1 MWFGKNIMT
10 KLGLVL
16 AMAVPALAAD
26 VAPLE
31 FEGATASDY
40 QAYWDK
46 LMSFK
51 MWGTDSIYLGRAQM
65 PSLSGAIGTANNF
78 TLKDDRHFLGGPIYV
93 GKNFTGGNG
102 TDTIVSGP
110 VRVNGSF
117 NVGVNDN
124 VLHGTYCV
132 GSANDDAKLDIKAT
146 PERHYGESHEAY
158 FGKKGYDA
166 PKGTLNEGCSAV
178 PEVPTYLTIPDV
190 KDVPSD
196 AAVIPVNSGSD
207 VFINDTYV
215 IDVPPIEGD
224 KKMYD
229 YYINGS
235 INIGS
240 SGKLIIRM
248 QSSKSL
254 ARFFLS
260 GSFKLASS
268 SIVQVVYV
276 DKDAE
281 YEYAATSHKAVNGS
295 YGNWTKVSKEEP
307 VDNKDYAG
315 NLLFHCKDRIVWPSM
330 NGGAYVQGSF
340 LSRDTINLGSN
351 LVLAGQL
358 LATYIIVQNEFD
370 GKSFRYVP
378 FDPPVLEP
386 TAGGGNILYEGHTSD
401 NVKIELDKDHENNI
415 TFDYCFQFEGTVAV
429 GSDYA
434 MKADI
439 ADNLPIYDP
448 ATKTCSSTPLS
459 SGFKA
464 GELTLEKPI
473 VLHVEDDDDL
483 EHEFEEF
490 KIWILNLDGA
500 VLANGEHDGYITLK
514 IKDNDTKPFGAD
526 YEVVGTEDVPYYFDA
541 FTVTNAKGN
550 PVADYSVKIESLPS
564 AGSLVLVNAAGKDS
578 VVVKVG
584 EVIPAS
590 AINKDPDVGKLVLRF
605 DADDYLP
612 KKTDDADALKRYN
625 FDFWVVDKGNASED
639 SYSAL
644 VTVAPVNDK
653 PKAESAEF
661 TIPENSET
669 TTAVTAYAEGD
680 VKASDVDGD
689 ELTFS
694 FDLTADTR
702 TAAYYKHV
710 AELYDIDPTTG
721 KIFVKEGAK
730 LDYESTDSLLY
741 VKVKVADNGQ
751 TTADLDDAMDTTVVV
766 TIRMI
771 DVNEAPSVS
780 EVENLNKDYKETPEK
795 FTLYPKENLE
805 EGDSVGVVKADDPD
819 VAHPDMYGHMEYSI
833 VDPNDEIPFVMSNDT
848 IRVKDPEKLNFE
860 ADEEVKFVFDVK
872 VTNCELDPVNNVYYS
887 IKTNPEK
894 CLETTQPVTVV
905 LQNVPEDP
913 ILKCKDETDPK
924 CKGPY
929 DVIEH
934 SKKDSVIYEFV
945 VSDPDKDQVSTLT
958 PSISYNETPSDN
970 SKNLFAVKVVQNPTD
985 ENEWLLQVLV
995 AADIDYES
1003 NDLTYNVKLTVTD
1016 DDGLSA
1022 SIDRIINIVDVNEKS
1037 IIEKVKDLNEDYEG
1051 ASDDFVLH
1059 PKEMLE
1065 KGDSIG
1071 VVVAYD
1077 PDKLHL
1083 DWFGHMEYSIDDPND
1098 EIPFVMSNDTI
1109 RVKDP
1114 EKLNFEAGEEVKFEF
1129 NVKVTNCELDTVNK
1143 VYYSFETN
1151 PEKCLVTTAP
1161 VTVILQDVPEGPII
1175 KCKDNSDP
1183 KCKGPYYAIEH
1194 SKKDSVIYEF
1204 VVSDPDKDQVSTLS
1218 PSISYNVTPSDN
1230 SKNLFDVKV
1239 VQNPT
1244 DENEWL
1250 LQILV
1255 AGNIDYESNDLTYN
1269 VKLTVTDDDGLSASI
1284 DRIINIVDVNEKPTL
1299 AGKDTTIVIK
1309 ENLENGKTAGEIPAT
1324 DPDFLNPDAFAHL
1337 EYEIVKIEG
1346 EKVPPFKMESNKIV
1360 VKDESVLDYE
1370 VLKPDT
1376 TFTFY
1381 VKVINCPIDTA
1392 TQTYPRTDKCLA
1404 DSSKVT
1410 IAVTDDDEGTKIIP
1424 DCDGPD
1430 CKDICVGPS
1439 CKDEMDSIC
1448 VENCDSPRDPVKVL
1462 TVAVNENSPSGYKVL
1477 NYVVVDQDVGTGHK
1491 KLEASFVNTN
1501 NSGAKNLF
1509 DIGIVEDNGQW
1520 RVVLSVIDGSK
1531 LDYET
1536 IKLSHAVT
1544 IYVKDPEDPDGMGD
1558 SLRRIINIVDVNE
1571 KPTLAGKDTTIVI
1584 KENLANGETAGII
1597 PATDPDFLNPVAFA
1611 HLEYEIKPITG
1622 EKVPPFKMVSDNIV
1636 VTDESVLD
1644 YEVLK
1649 PDTTFTFY
1657 VKVINCPIDT
1667 LTQTY
1672 PRTDKCLADS
1682 SKVTI
1687 AVTDDDEGTKIIPD
1701 CDGPECKDVCVGP
1714 NCKDEMDSICVEN
1727 CDSPRDPAKVLT
1739 VEINEHS
1746 PSGYKVLNYVAVDQ
1760 DVGTGHKKLEASFV
1774 NTNNSDAKKLFN
1786 IEMVEDNGQWR
1797 VVLSVIDGLKLDY
1810 ETIKLSH
1817 AVTIYVVDP
1826 EDPEGMG
1833 DSLRRV
1839 INIRDINEAP
1849 VIADVKNL
1857 NDEYKGTV
1865 EKFTMYPKEN
1875 LGENAPVGLVVAND
1889 PDVKHI
1895 PEFGVK
1901 EYSIVEDPSNPVPF
1915 AMKDSLIVVKDPS
1928 KMNYE
1933 SGKTVYTFK
1942 VMVENCEW
1950 VNKNGTY
1957 VKTDKC
1963 VEPVLQEVTVK
1974 IQNVNEKPEIVI
1986 DDPKDP
1992 DGKDDSDPFC
2002 VENCTTED
2010 RGNKDGKIL
2019 TVGIEEKVP
2028 KGTTVF
2034 EYYVEDVDAGDL
2046 DGLTVSWKDVA
2057 SSIPSVNKKGSDL
2070 FEISYDKTT
2079 HKITVKTKAELDY
2092 ETLRNATSKNDPDPE
2107 YTMAIFAKDKG
2118 DLVDTLYREIR
2129 VLDVNEAPS
2138 FEVEPCVIA
2147 EGNEIGDSLGHVER
2161 PSDPDQFSRN
2171 PEFYTNYFKLTGG
2184 NTELF
2189 DLKRDPNDP
2198 MKIVLVAKVEF
2209 DCESGKYVCD
2219 KNGAYSVEL
2228 AYGDTTL
2235 KTVYSDLKVPVTIRD
2250 INEKPTVLT
2259 DTVKV
2264 KENAPKG
2271 TVVDTVKWKD
2281 VDKFDSE
2288 MQFKIA
2294 EDPTDCF
2301 DIGSKSG
2308 IITVKKDKCSALDY
2322 EKTTIIPI
2330 KVAVTDSLG
2339 KGVTVTKPIT
2349 VKVLD
2354 VNEAPSIVKE
2364 TFVVDED
2371 AKKGSVVDT
2380 VKATDPDKDPKYNK
2394 LIYKVI
2400 GGDTAT
2406 FKIDSITGIVTLK
2419 DTLDYETKNKYEIVV
2434 RVFDGE
2440 FADTATVPIYVN
2452 NKDEKTEVKI
2462 TLYDDSTKVWHDP
2475 DTVYTNSPGREL
2487 CWVQGR
2493 SDRDLKDTC
2502 MNVHIKKDTVIVIRY
2517 KDPTTDSY
2525 GVDSLV
2531 IFFSN
2536 AAPVVTIEGDQDA
2549 NLANNFYTIIE
2560 NTDKA
2565 DTNLYVNER
2574 KKDVRVTVKDPASK
2588 TDTSFVVNLKLETVN
2603 VPQKTLDKVNTIVK
2617 ENSFILNENPKG
2629 GVTRTPVNG
2638 NEVKVSYKEVL
2649 GKDTVTVSYM
2659 TDANG
2664 DPVMVPVVNDKGKI
2678 DSIEVMTVS
2687 YNTVIDGK
2695 TVTVSFV
2702 VNSVTGEVLVKDS
2715 NGTLMESGASKVAS
2729 SSSSKGN
2736 TSSSSSSSSGS
2747 TSYVTEGMFQITYSQ
2762 KDALG
2767 NSTTVTYSVN
2777 EKGKL
2782 VQNSDGD
2789 SGYAVSYTYTNKYGN
2804 AATQSLYI
2812 VLDQKGPTV
2821 EILKP
2826 VKGQVIRSN
2835 YVEVV
2840 WTVNGVT
2847 QDTLTV
2853 QGLDKGPNYIKRF
2866 YRDKAGNEAADTV
2879 LVIMKDS
2886 KDVDIAVVKPVTEMN
2901 PEEVKEYY
2909 EENPPEE
2916 GETFAVSILNPT
2928 SGKEVETLK
2937 GGTFDTKKGSGEELY
2952 PGKDKKHLGPTLALD
2967 VKLPT
2972 IKDGEGNTGLGGL
2985 ATLDDLILPNGKIS
2999 NIGIGIDTSK
3009 LSDELKREYK
3019 EYTVEEYVEKFCED
3033 GTKVP
3038 SDFSK
3043 FNMYNTKMQVK
3054 IWVYT
3059 SLGSFVDYFSFSQDM
3074 NDPDYTNDAGKLKMF
3089 FEMKPDRDGF
3099 VKADNGKMMG
3109 TGAYLYKVEA
3119 TIRSTLRC
3127 TILDEAV
3134 LHDKP
3139 NAKRKGDKIKS
3150 SDDLLKPFGYK
3161 RPKTK

>member
-40 QAYWDK
+40 QAYWNK

-110 VRVNGSF
+110 VRVNETFDAGTNH
-117 NVGVNDN
+117 NVF
-124 VLHGTYCV
+124 HGTYCV
-132 GSANDDAKLDIKAT
+132 GAADADAQRDIKNTDAH
-146 PERHYGESHEAY
+146 HYGDTHVDY
-158 FGKKGYDA
+158 FGEKGYDA
-166 PKGTLNEGCSAV
+166 PKGALNEGCSAV
-178 PEVPTYLTIPDV
+178 EEVPTYLSIPDV
-190 KDVPSD
+190 KDHPSN
-196 AAVIPVNSGSD
+196 AAMIPVNANGD
-207 VFINDTYV
+207 VVVDDVYV
-215 IDVPPIEGD
+215 IDVPPIDGD
-224 KKMYD
+224 EKMYD

-235 INIGS
+235 FNIGS

-276 DKDAE
+276 DEGAK
-281 YEYAATSHKAVNGS
+281 YEYAAESHKAVNGS
-295 YGNWTKVSKEEP
+295 YGKWTNISEEKP
-307 VDNKDYAG
+307 VKNKDYAG
-315 NLLFHCKDRIVWPSM
+315 NLLFHCKDHIVWPSM

-378 FDPPVLEP
+378 FDPPILEP

-448 ATKTCSSTPLS
+448 ATKTCSGTPLS
-459 SGFKA
+459 SGFKS

-514 IKDNDTKPFGAD
+514 IKDNDAKPFGAD
-526 YEVVGTEDVPYYFDA
+526 YEVIGTEDVPYYFDA

-550 PVADYSVKIESLPS
+550 AVADYSVKIESLPS
-564 AGSLVLVNAAGKDS
+564 AGSLVLVNAAGQDS
-578 VVVKVG
+578 VILTKG
-584 EVIPAS
+584 DVIPSS
-590 AINKDPDVGKLVLRF
+590 AISSDHAVGKFVLRF
-605 DADDYLP
+605 EDDDYTEGP
-612 KKTDDADALKRYN
+612 APDPVKAIDRYN
-625 FDFWVVDKGNASED
+625 FEFRVVDKGNASEEAYKA
-639 SYSAL
+639 SVL
-644 VTVAPVNDK
+644 VAPANDA
-653 PKAESAEF
+653 PVAQNTEF
-661 TIPENSET
+661 TIPENSVT
-669 TTAVTAYAEGD
+669 TKTDTTFATSEAKDGAFDATDVDDPVLTYKFDDTFDAENTEDNYNAVTA
-680 VKASDVDGD
+680 
-689 ELTFS
+689 
-694 FDLTADTR
+694 
-702 TAAYYKHV
+702 
-710 AELYDIDPTTG
+710 LYGIDPATG
-721 KIFVKEGAK
+721 KIFLNEGAELDYESADSVHTIRVVITDKSASTGDPADILSTKITATIKIADVEEKPEFPNKNPELKVDENSVKDTEVGAVTAEDDDCKDKNCTVLTYVVVADTNAAHKDDVSEFKIDSKTGMITLVNDSTLNYETKNTYYVLVIAYDGDPKDAKTLSDTARVKIEVQDVNDKPLIENQEFAVVENAKKGTVVDKVVASDEDKWSKLTYAIEDVPDATEEVAKFFSIDADGVITVSADGDGVLDYEVKDTYEIVVIVTDNGEEYGKTIGREFENLSDTAVITIKIKDEDEKPGFDDDYEFAVDENSLKGTKVGTVSANDDDCKDANCSDFVYSLIADENAAYAADVNEFVIDPTSGKITLAKDSSLNYEVKDTYHLRVVAYDGDPKDAKTLSDTALVTVNVQDVNDKPEIKNQEFNVVENAKAGTRVDSVKAADEDKWSKLTYAIEDVPDATEEVAKFFSIDADGVITVSADGDGVLDYEVKDTYEIVVIVTDNGEDKGFKNLSDTAVITIKITDEPEKPGFDDKYPVLAVDENSPKNTEVGVVTADDDDCKDKVCDALTYAVVADTNAAHVGDISEFKIDSKTGKITLVNDSTLDYEKKDTYYVLVIAYDGDPKDTKTLSDTARVKIEVQDVNDKPELADHEFEVPENAKVNQVVDKVNVFDQDTWAKHTFKLVDIPGEEPVANIFSIDAEGVIKVAKENSLNYEVKDTYVFYVIATDNGPDKGFDALSDTATITLKIKDVPEPPYIIPECEGDACIEICKGDKCEVCVGESCHEICVENCDEPYGGDPTKVLTVSVKENSLTGYKVMSYLVTDEDLKIGHTKGLEASLKNTNESGADSLFEASMEKDEAGNWRVVVYVTDGTK
-730 LDYESTDSLLY
+730 LDYEKVKEIHNVTIYVKDKDDPTDMGDSLLR
-741 VKVKVADNGQ
+741 VIKVD
-751 TTADLDDAMDTTVVV
+751 
-766 TIRMI
+766 
-771 DVNEAPSVS
+771 DVNEAPVADDATFTP
-780 EVENLNKDYKETPEK
+780 EENLPKGTVIG
-795 FTLYPKENLE
+795 TL
-805 EGDSVGVVKADDPD
+805 VARDPD
-819 VAHPDMYGHMEYSI
+819 SK
-833 VDPNDEIPFVMSNDT
+833 N
-848 IRVKDPEKLNFE
+848 
-860 ADEEVKFVFDVK
+860 VKF
-872 VTNCELDPVNNVYYS
+872 
-887 IKTNPEK
+887 
-894 CLETTQPVTVV
+894 
-905 LQNVPEDP
+905 
-913 ILKCKDETDPK
+913 
-924 CKGPY
+924 
-929 DVIEH
+929 
-934 SKKDSVIYEFV
+934 
-945 VSDPDKDQVSTLT
+945 STLT
-958 PSISYNETPSDN
+958 YTIDEAGVPFAIDNKGVITVKDSAQLNYEKNPEFTFHVTVSDGQLSDN
-970 SKNLFAVKVVQNPTD
+970 AKVT
-985 ENEWLLQVLV
+985 
-995 AADIDYES
+995 
-1003 NDLTYNVKLTVTD
+1003 VKL
-1016 DDGLSA
+1016 
-1022 SIDRIINIVDVNEKS
+1022 K
-1037 IIEKVKDLNEDYEG
+1037 
-1051 ASDDFVLH
+1051 
-1059 PKEMLE
+1059 
-1065 KGDSIG
+1065 
-1071 VVVAYD
+1071 
-1077 PDKLHL
+1077 
-1083 DWFGHMEYSIDDPND
+1083 
-1098 EIPFVMSNDTI
+1098 
-1109 RVKDP
+1109 
-1114 EKLNFEAGEEVKFEF
+1114 
-1129 NVKVTNCELDTVNK
+1129 
-1143 VYYSFETN
+1143 
-1151 PEKCLVTTAP
+1151 
-1161 VTVILQDVPEGPII
+1161 DVPE
-1175 KCKDNSDP
+1175 K
-1183 KCKGPYYAIEH
+1183 PY
-1194 SKKDSVIYEF
+1194 
-1204 VVSDPDKDQVSTLS
+1204 
-1218 PSISYNVTPSDN
+1218 
-1230 SKNLFDVKV
+1230 
-1239 VQNPT
+1239 
-1244 DENEWL
+1244 
-1250 LQILV
+1250 
-1255 AGNIDYESNDLTYN
+1255 
-1269 VKLTVTDDDGLSASI
+1269 
-1284 DRIINIVDVNEKPTL
+1284 
-1299 AGKDTTIVIK
+1299 
-1309 ENLENGKTAGEIPAT
+1309 
-1324 DPDFLNPDAFAHL
+1324 
-1337 EYEIVKIEG
+1337 
-1346 EKVPPFKMESNKIV
+1346 
-1360 VKDESVLDYE
+1360 
-1370 VLKPDT
+1370 
-1376 TFTFY
+1376 
-1381 VKVINCPIDTA
+1381 
-1392 TQTYPRTDKCLA
+1392 
-1404 DSSKVT
+1404 
-1410 IAVTDDDEGTKIIP
+1410 IIP
-1424 DCDGPD
+1424 DCDGVNCPD
-1430 CKDICVGPS
+1430 NCEGEECGDGKDDAKDTCLVNCTEVNEHKDVPTTIGVKEMTAKDHVVLAYKVADEDVGDVE
-1439 CKDEMDSIC
+1439 KIKMEINVLDESTIDNGTKFTDLFEYFYDKTKHQ
-1448 VENCDSPRDPVKVL
+1448 VVVKVKD
-1462 TVAVNENSPSGYKVL
+1462 S
-1477 NYVVVDQDVGTGHK
+1477 D
-1491 KLEASFVNTN
+1491 
-1501 NSGAKNLF
+1501 
-1509 DIGIVEDNGQW
+1509 
-1520 RVVLSVIDGSK
+1520 K
-1531 LDYET
+1531 LDYE
-1536 IKLSHAVT
+1536 A
-1544 IYVKDPEDPDGMGD
+1544 
-1558 SLRRIINIVDVNE
+1558 LR
-1571 KPTLAGKDTTIVI
+1571 
-1584 KENLANGETAGII
+1584 
-1597 PATDPDFLNPVAFA
+1597 
-1611 HLEYEIKPITG
+1611 
-1622 EKVPPFKMVSDNIV
+1622 
-1636 VTDESVLD
+1636 
-1644 YEVLK
+1644 
-1649 PDTTFTFY
+1649 
-1657 VKVINCPIDT
+1657 
-1667 LTQTY
+1667 
-1672 PRTDKCLADS
+1672 
-1682 SKVTI
+1682 
-1687 AVTDDDEGTKIIPD
+1687 
-1701 CDGPECKDVCVGP
+1701 
-1714 NCKDEMDSICVEN
+1714 
-1727 CDSPRDPAKVLT
+1727 AK
-1739 VEINEHS
+1739 
-1746 PSGYKVLNYVAVDQ
+1746 SGSA
-1760 DVGTGHKKLEASFV
+1760 
-1774 NTNNSDAKKLFN
+1774 
-1786 IEMVEDNGQWR
+1786 
-1797 VVLSVIDGLKLDY
+1797 
-1810 ETIKLSH
+1810 
-1817 AVTIYVVDP
+1817 
-1826 EDPEGMG
+1826 
-1833 DSLRRV
+1833 
-1839 INIRDINEAP
+1839 
-1849 VIADVKNL
+1849 
-1857 NDEYKGTV
+1857 
-1865 EKFTMYPKEN
+1865 
-1875 LGENAPVGLVVAND
+1875 
-1889 PDVKHI
+1889 
-1895 PEFGVK
+1895 
-1901 EYSIVEDPSNPVPF
+1901 
-1915 AMKDSLIVVKDPS
+1915 
-1928 KMNYE
+1928 
-1933 SGKTVYTFK
+1933 
-1942 VMVENCEW
+1942 
-1950 VNKNGTY
+1950 
-1957 VKTDKC
+1957 
-1963 VEPVLQEVTVK
+1963 
-1974 IQNVNEKPEIVI
+1974 
-1986 DDPKDP
+1986 
-1992 DGKDDSDPFC
+1992 
-2002 VENCTTED
+2002 
-2010 RGNKDGKIL
+2010 
-2019 TVGIEEKVP
+2019 
-2028 KGTTVF
+2028 
-2034 EYYVEDVDAGDL
+2034 
-2046 DGLTVSWKDVA
+2046 
-2057 SSIPSVNKKGSDL
+2057 
-2070 FEISYDKTT
+2070 
-2079 HKITVKTKAELDY
+2079 
-2092 ETLRNATSKNDPDPE
+2092 PDPE
-2107 YTMAIFAKDKG
+2107 YKISIVVNDNRGTETQKDS
-2118 DLVDTLYREIR
+2118 VIR
-2129 VLDVNEAPS
+2129 VIRILDVNEAPS

-2161 PSDPDQFSRN
+2161 PSDPDQFSKN

-2184 NTELF
+2184 DIDLF

-2198 MKIVLVAKVEF
+2198 MKIVLVAKVKF
-2209 DCESGKYVCD
+2209 DCESGEYTCD
-2219 KNGAYSVEL
+2219 QDSSYWVEL

-2264 KENAPKG
+2264 KENVPKG

-2339 KGVTVTKPIT
+2339 KGITVTKPIT

-2549 NLANNFYTIIE
+2549 NLASNFYTIIE

-2603 VPQKTLDKVNTIVK
+2603 VPQKTLDKVNKIVK

-2659 TDANG
+2659 TDTNG

-2702 VNSVTGEVLVKDS
+2702 VNSVTGEVLVKDF

-3009 LSDELKREYK
+3009 LSAELKREYK

-3033 GTKVP
+3033 GTSVP
-3038 SDFSK
+3038 SDLSK
-3043 FNMYNTKMQVK
+3043 FNMYKTKMQVK

-3074 NDPDYTNDAGKLKMF
+3074 NDPEYTNDAGKLKMF
-3089 FEMKPDRDGF
+3089 FEMKPDKDGF
-3099 VKADNGKMMG
+3099 VKADNGKLYA

-3150 SDDLLKPFGYK
+3150 DDELLKPFGYK

>member
-1 MWFGKNIMT
+1 MYSLIADEN
-10 KLGLVL
+10 
-16 AMAVPALAAD
+16 AAYAAD
-26 VAPLE
+26 VNEFVIDPTSGKITLAKDSSLNYEVKDTYHLRVVAYDGDPKDAKTLSDTALVTVNVQDVNDKPEIKNQEFAVVENATKGTVVDKVVASDEDKWSKLTYAIEDVPDATEEVAKFFSIDADGVITVSADGDGVLDYEVKDTYEIVVIVTDNGKDKGFKNLSDTAVITIKITDEPEKPGFDDKYPVLAVDENSPKNTEVGVVTADDDDCKDKVCDALTYAVVADTNAAHVGDISEFKIDSKTGKITLVNDSTLDYEKKDTYYVLVIAYDGDPKDTKTLSDTARVKIEVQDVNDKPELADHE
-31 FEGATASDY
+31 FE
-40 QAYWDK
+40 
-46 LMSFK
+46 
-51 MWGTDSIYLGRAQM
+51 
-65 PSLSGAIGTANNF
+65 
-78 TLKDDRHFLGGPIYV
+78 
-93 GKNFTGGNG
+93 
-102 TDTIVSGP
+102 
-110 VRVNGSF
+110 
-117 NVGVNDN
+117 
-124 VLHGTYCV
+124 
-132 GSANDDAKLDIKAT
+132 
-146 PERHYGESHEAY
+146 
-158 FGKKGYDA
+158 
-166 PKGTLNEGCSAV
+166 V
-178 PEVPTYLTIPDV
+178 PENAKVNQVVDKVNVFDQDTWAKHTFKLVDIPGEEPVANIFSIDAEGVIKVAKENSLNYEV
-190 KDVPSD
+190 K
-196 AAVIPVNSGSD
+196 
-207 VFINDTYV
+207 DTYV
-215 IDVPPIEGD
+215 FYVIATDNGPD
-224 KKMYD
+224 KGFD
-229 YYINGS
+229 
-235 INIGS
+235 
-240 SGKLIIRM
+240 
-248 QSSKSL
+248 
-254 ARFFLS
+254 ALS
-260 GSFKLASS
+260 
-268 SIVQVVYV
+268 
-276 DKDAE
+276 DT
-281 YEYAATSHKAVNGS
+281 AT
-295 YGNWTKVSKEEP
+295 
-307 VDNKDYAG
+307 
-315 NLLFHCKDRIVWPSM
+315 
-330 NGGAYVQGSF
+330 
-340 LSRDTINLGSN
+340 
-351 LVLAGQL
+351 
-358 LATYIIVQNEFD
+358 
-370 GKSFRYVP
+370 
-378 FDPPVLEP
+378 
-386 TAGGGNILYEGHTSD
+386 
-401 NVKIELDKDHENNI
+401 
-415 TFDYCFQFEGTVAV
+415 
-429 GSDYA
+429 
-434 MKADI
+434 
-439 ADNLPIYDP
+439 
-448 ATKTCSSTPLS
+448 
-459 SGFKA
+459 
-464 GELTLEKPI
+464 
-473 VLHVEDDDDL
+473 
-483 EHEFEEF
+483 
-490 KIWILNLDGA
+490 
-500 VLANGEHDGYITLK
+500 ITLK
-514 IKDNDTKPFGAD
+514 IKDVPEPPYIIPECEGDACIEICKGDKCEVCVGESCHEICVENCDDPYGDDPTKVLTVSVKENSLTGYKVMSYLVTDEDLKIGHTKGLEASLKNTNESGAD
-526 YEVVGTEDVPYYFDA
+526 SLFEASMEKDEA
-541 FTVTNAKGN
+541 GN
-550 PVADYSVKIESLPS
+550 WR
-564 AGSLVLVNAAGKDS
+564 
-578 VVVKVG
+578 VVVYV
-584 EVIPAS
+584 
-590 AINKDPDVGKLVLRF
+590 
-605 DADDYLP
+605 
-612 KKTDDADALKRYN
+612 TD
-625 FDFWVVDKGNASED
+625 G
-639 SYSAL
+639 
-644 VTVAPVNDK
+644 T
-653 PKAESAEF
+653 
-661 TIPENSET
+661 
-669 TTAVTAYAEGD
+669 
-680 VKASDVDGD
+680 
-689 ELTFS
+689 
-694 FDLTADTR
+694 
-702 TAAYYKHV
+702 
-710 AELYDIDPTTG
+710 
-721 KIFVKEGAK
+721 K
-730 LDYESTDSLLY
+730 LDYEKVKEIHNVTIYVKDKDDPTDMGDSLLR
-741 VKVKVADNGQ
+741 VIKVV
-751 TTADLDDAMDTTVVV
+751 
-766 TIRMI
+766 
-771 DVNEAPSVS
+771 DVNEAPVADDATFTP
-780 EVENLNKDYKETPEK
+780 EENLPKGTVIG
-795 FTLYPKENLE
+795 TL
-805 EGDSVGVVKADDPD
+805 VARDPD
-819 VAHPDMYGHMEYSI
+819 SKNVKFGTLTYTI
-833 VDPNDEIPFVMSNDT
+833 DEAGIPFAIDNKGVIT
-848 IRVKDPEKLNFE
+848 VKDSAQLNYEKNPEFTFHVTVSDGQLSDN
-860 ADEEVKFVFDVK
+860 AK
-872 VTNCELDPVNNVYYS
+872 VT
-887 IKTNPEK
+887 
-894 CLETTQPVTVV
+894 
-905 LQNVPEDP
+905 
-913 ILKCKDETDPK
+913 
-924 CKGPY
+924 
-929 DVIEH
+929 
-934 SKKDSVIYEFV
+934 
-945 VSDPDKDQVSTLT
+945 
-958 PSISYNETPSDN
+958 
-970 SKNLFAVKVVQNPTD
+970 
-985 ENEWLLQVLV
+985 
-995 AADIDYES
+995 
-1003 NDLTYNVKLTVTD
+1003 VKL
-1016 DDGLSA
+1016 
-1022 SIDRIINIVDVNEKS
+1022 K
-1037 IIEKVKDLNEDYEG
+1037 
-1051 ASDDFVLH
+1051 
-1059 PKEMLE
+1059 
-1065 KGDSIG
+1065 
-1071 VVVAYD
+1071 
-1077 PDKLHL
+1077 
-1083 DWFGHMEYSIDDPND
+1083 
-1098 EIPFVMSNDTI
+1098 
-1109 RVKDP
+1109 
-1114 EKLNFEAGEEVKFEF
+1114 
-1129 NVKVTNCELDTVNK
+1129 
-1143 VYYSFETN
+1143 
-1151 PEKCLVTTAP
+1151 
-1161 VTVILQDVPEGPII
+1161 DVPE
-1175 KCKDNSDP
+1175 K
-1183 KCKGPYYAIEH
+1183 PY
-1194 SKKDSVIYEF
+1194 
-1204 VVSDPDKDQVSTLS
+1204 
-1218 PSISYNVTPSDN
+1218 
-1230 SKNLFDVKV
+1230 
-1239 VQNPT
+1239 
-1244 DENEWL
+1244 
-1250 LQILV
+1250 
-1255 AGNIDYESNDLTYN
+1255 
-1269 VKLTVTDDDGLSASI
+1269 
-1284 DRIINIVDVNEKPTL
+1284 
-1299 AGKDTTIVIK
+1299 
-1309 ENLENGKTAGEIPAT
+1309 
-1324 DPDFLNPDAFAHL
+1324 
-1337 EYEIVKIEG
+1337 
-1346 EKVPPFKMESNKIV
+1346 
-1360 VKDESVLDYE
+1360 
-1370 VLKPDT
+1370 
-1376 TFTFY
+1376 
-1381 VKVINCPIDTA
+1381 
-1392 TQTYPRTDKCLA
+1392 
-1404 DSSKVT
+1404 
-1410 IAVTDDDEGTKIIP
+1410 IIP
-1424 DCDGPD
+1424 DCDGVNCPD
-1430 CKDICVGPS
+1430 NCEGEECGDGKDDAKDTCLVNCTEVNEHKDVPTTIGVKEMTAKDHVVLAYKVADEDVGDVE
-1439 CKDEMDSIC
+1439 KIKMEINVLDESTIDNGTKFTDLFEYFYDKTKHQ
-1448 VENCDSPRDPVKVL
+1448 VVVKVKD
-1462 TVAVNENSPSGYKVL
+1462 S
-1477 NYVVVDQDVGTGHK
+1477 D
-1491 KLEASFVNTN
+1491 
-1501 NSGAKNLF
+1501 
-1509 DIGIVEDNGQW
+1509 
-1520 RVVLSVIDGSK
+1520 K
-1531 LDYET
+1531 LDYE
-1536 IKLSHAVT
+1536 A
-1544 IYVKDPEDPDGMGD
+1544 
-1558 SLRRIINIVDVNE
+1558 LR
-1571 KPTLAGKDTTIVI
+1571 
-1584 KENLANGETAGII
+1584 
-1597 PATDPDFLNPVAFA
+1597 
-1611 HLEYEIKPITG
+1611 
-1622 EKVPPFKMVSDNIV
+1622 
-1636 VTDESVLD
+1636 
-1644 YEVLK
+1644 
-1649 PDTTFTFY
+1649 
-1657 VKVINCPIDT
+1657 
-1667 LTQTY
+1667 
-1672 PRTDKCLADS
+1672 
-1682 SKVTI
+1682 
-1687 AVTDDDEGTKIIPD
+1687 
-1701 CDGPECKDVCVGP
+1701 
-1714 NCKDEMDSICVEN
+1714 
-1727 CDSPRDPAKVLT
+1727 AK
-1739 VEINEHS
+1739 
-1746 PSGYKVLNYVAVDQ
+1746 SGSA
-1760 DVGTGHKKLEASFV
+1760 
-1774 NTNNSDAKKLFN
+1774 
-1786 IEMVEDNGQWR
+1786 
-1797 VVLSVIDGLKLDY
+1797 
-1810 ETIKLSH
+1810 
-1817 AVTIYVVDP
+1817 
-1826 EDPEGMG
+1826 
-1833 DSLRRV
+1833 
-1839 INIRDINEAP
+1839 
-1849 VIADVKNL
+1849 
-1857 NDEYKGTV
+1857 
-1865 EKFTMYPKEN
+1865 
-1875 LGENAPVGLVVAND
+1875 
-1889 PDVKHI
+1889 
-1895 PEFGVK
+1895 
-1901 EYSIVEDPSNPVPF
+1901 
-1915 AMKDSLIVVKDPS
+1915 
-1928 KMNYE
+1928 
-1933 SGKTVYTFK
+1933 
-1942 VMVENCEW
+1942 
-1950 VNKNGTY
+1950 
-1957 VKTDKC
+1957 
-1963 VEPVLQEVTVK
+1963 
-1974 IQNVNEKPEIVI
+1974 
-1986 DDPKDP
+1986 
-1992 DGKDDSDPFC
+1992 
-2002 VENCTTED
+2002 
-2010 RGNKDGKIL
+2010 
-2019 TVGIEEKVP
+2019 
-2028 KGTTVF
+2028 
-2034 EYYVEDVDAGDL
+2034 
-2046 DGLTVSWKDVA
+2046 
-2057 SSIPSVNKKGSDL
+2057 
-2070 FEISYDKTT
+2070 
-2079 HKITVKTKAELDY
+2079 
-2092 ETLRNATSKNDPDPE
+2092 PDPE
-2107 YTMAIFAKDKG
+2107 YKISIVVNDNRGTETQKDS
-2118 DLVDTLYREIR
+2118 VIR
-2129 VLDVNEAPS
+2129 VIRILDVNEAPS

-2161 PSDPDQFSRN
+2161 PSDPDQFSKN

-2219 KNGAYSVEL
+2219 KDGAYSVEL

-2235 KTVYSDLKVPVTIRD
+2235 NTVYSDLKVPVTIRD

-2339 KGVTVTKPIT
+2339 KGITVTKPIT

-2419 DTLDYETKNKYEIVV
+2419 DSLDYETKNKYEIVV

-2502 MNVHIKKDTVIVIRY
+2502 INVHIKKDTVIVIRY

>member
-1 MWFGKNIMT
+1 MGVVTADDDDCKDKVCDALTYAVVADTNAAHVGDISEFKIDSKTGKITLVNDSTLDYEKKDTYYVLVIAYDGDPKDT
-10 KLGLVL
+10 KTLSDTARVKIEVQDVNDKPEL
-16 AMAVPALAAD
+16 AD
-26 VAPLE
+26 HE
-31 FEGATASDY
+31 FE
-40 QAYWDK
+40 
-46 LMSFK
+46 
-51 MWGTDSIYLGRAQM
+51 
-65 PSLSGAIGTANNF
+65 
-78 TLKDDRHFLGGPIYV
+78 
-93 GKNFTGGNG
+93 
-102 TDTIVSGP
+102 
-110 VRVNGSF
+110 
-117 NVGVNDN
+117 
-124 VLHGTYCV
+124 
-132 GSANDDAKLDIKAT
+132 
-146 PERHYGESHEAY
+146 
-158 FGKKGYDA
+158 
-166 PKGTLNEGCSAV
+166 V
-178 PEVPTYLTIPDV
+178 PENAKVNQVVDKVNVFDQDTWAKHTFKLVDIPGEEPVANIFSIDAEGVIKVAKENSLNYEV
-190 KDVPSD
+190 K
-196 AAVIPVNSGSD
+196 
-207 VFINDTYV
+207 DTYV
-215 IDVPPIEGD
+215 FYVIATDNGPD
-224 KKMYD
+224 KGFD
-229 YYINGS
+229 
-235 INIGS
+235 
-240 SGKLIIRM
+240 
-248 QSSKSL
+248 
-254 ARFFLS
+254 ALS
-260 GSFKLASS
+260 
-268 SIVQVVYV
+268 
-276 DKDAE
+276 DT
-281 YEYAATSHKAVNGS
+281 AT
-295 YGNWTKVSKEEP
+295 
-307 VDNKDYAG
+307 
-315 NLLFHCKDRIVWPSM
+315 
-330 NGGAYVQGSF
+330 
-340 LSRDTINLGSN
+340 
-351 LVLAGQL
+351 
-358 LATYIIVQNEFD
+358 
-370 GKSFRYVP
+370 
-378 FDPPVLEP
+378 
-386 TAGGGNILYEGHTSD
+386 
-401 NVKIELDKDHENNI
+401 
-415 TFDYCFQFEGTVAV
+415 
-429 GSDYA
+429 
-434 MKADI
+434 
-439 ADNLPIYDP
+439 
-448 ATKTCSSTPLS
+448 
-459 SGFKA
+459 
-464 GELTLEKPI
+464 
-473 VLHVEDDDDL
+473 
-483 EHEFEEF
+483 
-490 KIWILNLDGA
+490 
-500 VLANGEHDGYITLK
+500 ITLK
-514 IKDNDTKPFGAD
+514 IKDVPEPPYIIPECEGDACIEICKGDKCEVCVGESCHEICVENCDGPYGDDPTKVLTVSVKENSLTGYKVMSYLVTDEDLKIGHTKGLEASLKNTNESGAD
-526 YEVVGTEDVPYYFDA
+526 SLFEASMEKDEA
-541 FTVTNAKGN
+541 GN
-550 PVADYSVKIESLPS
+550 WR
-564 AGSLVLVNAAGKDS
+564 
-578 VVVKVG
+578 VVVYV
-584 EVIPAS
+584 
-590 AINKDPDVGKLVLRF
+590 
-605 DADDYLP
+605 
-612 KKTDDADALKRYN
+612 TD
-625 FDFWVVDKGNASED
+625 G
-639 SYSAL
+639 
-644 VTVAPVNDK
+644 T
-653 PKAESAEF
+653 
-661 TIPENSET
+661 
-669 TTAVTAYAEGD
+669 
-680 VKASDVDGD
+680 
-689 ELTFS
+689 
-694 FDLTADTR
+694 
-702 TAAYYKHV
+702 
-710 AELYDIDPTTG
+710 
-721 KIFVKEGAK
+721 K
-730 LDYESTDSLLY
+730 LDYEKVKEIHNVTIYVKDKDDPTDMGDSLLR
-741 VKVKVADNGQ
+741 VIKVV
-751 TTADLDDAMDTTVVV
+751 
-766 TIRMI
+766 
-771 DVNEAPSVS
+771 DVNEAPVADDATFTP
-780 EVENLNKDYKETPEK
+780 EENLPKGTVIG
-795 FTLYPKENLE
+795 TL
-805 EGDSVGVVKADDPD
+805 VARDPD
-819 VAHPDMYGHMEYSI
+819 S
-833 VDPNDEIPFVMSNDT
+833 
-848 IRVKDPEKLNFE
+848 K
-860 ADEEVKFVFDVK
+860 
-872 VTNCELDPVNNVYYS
+872 NV
-887 IKTNPEK
+887 
-894 CLETTQPVTVV
+894 
-905 LQNVPEDP
+905 
-913 ILKCKDETDPK
+913 
-924 CKGPY
+924 
-929 DVIEH
+929 
-934 SKKDSVIYEFV
+934 EF
-945 VSDPDKDQVSTLT
+945 STLT
-958 PSISYNETPSDN
+958 YTIDEAGIPFAIDNKGAITVKDSAQLNYEKNPEFTFHVTVSDGQLSDN
-970 SKNLFAVKVVQNPTD
+970 AKVT
-985 ENEWLLQVLV
+985 
-995 AADIDYES
+995 
-1003 NDLTYNVKLTVTD
+1003 VKL
-1016 DDGLSA
+1016 
-1022 SIDRIINIVDVNEKS
+1022 K
-1037 IIEKVKDLNEDYEG
+1037 
-1051 ASDDFVLH
+1051 
-1059 PKEMLE
+1059 
-1065 KGDSIG
+1065 
-1071 VVVAYD
+1071 
-1077 PDKLHL
+1077 
-1083 DWFGHMEYSIDDPND
+1083 
-1098 EIPFVMSNDTI
+1098 
-1109 RVKDP
+1109 
-1114 EKLNFEAGEEVKFEF
+1114 
-1129 NVKVTNCELDTVNK
+1129 
-1143 VYYSFETN
+1143 
-1151 PEKCLVTTAP
+1151 
-1161 VTVILQDVPEGPII
+1161 DVPE
-1175 KCKDNSDP
+1175 K
-1183 KCKGPYYAIEH
+1183 PY
-1194 SKKDSVIYEF
+1194 
-1204 VVSDPDKDQVSTLS
+1204 
-1218 PSISYNVTPSDN
+1218 
-1230 SKNLFDVKV
+1230 
-1239 VQNPT
+1239 
-1244 DENEWL
+1244 
-1250 LQILV
+1250 
-1255 AGNIDYESNDLTYN
+1255 
-1269 VKLTVTDDDGLSASI
+1269 
-1284 DRIINIVDVNEKPTL
+1284 
-1299 AGKDTTIVIK
+1299 
-1309 ENLENGKTAGEIPAT
+1309 
-1324 DPDFLNPDAFAHL
+1324 
-1337 EYEIVKIEG
+1337 
-1346 EKVPPFKMESNKIV
+1346 
-1360 VKDESVLDYE
+1360 
-1370 VLKPDT
+1370 
-1376 TFTFY
+1376 
-1381 VKVINCPIDTA
+1381 
-1392 TQTYPRTDKCLA
+1392 
-1404 DSSKVT
+1404 
-1410 IAVTDDDEGTKIIP
+1410 IIP
-1424 DCDGPD
+1424 DCDGVNCPD
-1430 CKDICVGPS
+1430 NCEGEECGDGKDDAKDTCLVNCTEVNEHKDVPTTIGVKEMTAKDHVVLAYKVADEDVGDVE
-1439 CKDEMDSIC
+1439 KIKMEINVLDESTIDNGTKFTDLFEYFYDKTKHQ
-1448 VENCDSPRDPVKVL
+1448 VVVKVKD
-1462 TVAVNENSPSGYKVL
+1462 S
-1477 NYVVVDQDVGTGHK
+1477 D
-1491 KLEASFVNTN
+1491 
-1501 NSGAKNLF
+1501 
-1509 DIGIVEDNGQW
+1509 
-1520 RVVLSVIDGSK
+1520 K
-1531 LDYET
+1531 LDYE
-1536 IKLSHAVT
+1536 A
-1544 IYVKDPEDPDGMGD
+1544 
-1558 SLRRIINIVDVNE
+1558 LR
-1571 KPTLAGKDTTIVI
+1571 
-1584 KENLANGETAGII
+1584 
-1597 PATDPDFLNPVAFA
+1597 
-1611 HLEYEIKPITG
+1611 
-1622 EKVPPFKMVSDNIV
+1622 
-1636 VTDESVLD
+1636 
-1644 YEVLK
+1644 
-1649 PDTTFTFY
+1649 
-1657 VKVINCPIDT
+1657 
-1667 LTQTY
+1667 
-1672 PRTDKCLADS
+1672 
-1682 SKVTI
+1682 
-1687 AVTDDDEGTKIIPD
+1687 
-1701 CDGPECKDVCVGP
+1701 
-1714 NCKDEMDSICVEN
+1714 
-1727 CDSPRDPAKVLT
+1727 AK
-1739 VEINEHS
+1739 
-1746 PSGYKVLNYVAVDQ
+1746 SGSA
-1760 DVGTGHKKLEASFV
+1760 
-1774 NTNNSDAKKLFN
+1774 
-1786 IEMVEDNGQWR
+1786 
-1797 VVLSVIDGLKLDY
+1797 
-1810 ETIKLSH
+1810 
-1817 AVTIYVVDP
+1817 
-1826 EDPEGMG
+1826 
-1833 DSLRRV
+1833 
-1839 INIRDINEAP
+1839 
-1849 VIADVKNL
+1849 
-1857 NDEYKGTV
+1857 
-1865 EKFTMYPKEN
+1865 
-1875 LGENAPVGLVVAND
+1875 
-1889 PDVKHI
+1889 
-1895 PEFGVK
+1895 
-1901 EYSIVEDPSNPVPF
+1901 
-1915 AMKDSLIVVKDPS
+1915 
-1928 KMNYE
+1928 
-1933 SGKTVYTFK
+1933 
-1942 VMVENCEW
+1942 
-1950 VNKNGTY
+1950 
-1957 VKTDKC
+1957 
-1963 VEPVLQEVTVK
+1963 
-1974 IQNVNEKPEIVI
+1974 
-1986 DDPKDP
+1986 
-1992 DGKDDSDPFC
+1992 
-2002 VENCTTED
+2002 
-2010 RGNKDGKIL
+2010 
-2019 TVGIEEKVP
+2019 
-2028 KGTTVF
+2028 
-2034 EYYVEDVDAGDL
+2034 
-2046 DGLTVSWKDVA
+2046 
-2057 SSIPSVNKKGSDL
+2057 
-2070 FEISYDKTT
+2070 
-2079 HKITVKTKAELDY
+2079 
-2092 ETLRNATSKNDPDPE
+2092 PDPE
-2107 YTMAIFAKDKG
+2107 YKISIVVNDNRGTETQKDS
-2118 DLVDTLYREIR
+2118 VIR
-2129 VLDVNEAPS
+2129 VIRILDVNEAPS

-2161 PSDPDQFSRN
+2161 PSDPDQFSKN

-2219 KNGAYSVEL
+2219 KDGVYSVEL
-2228 AYGDTTL
+2228 TYGDTTL
-2235 KTVYSDLKVPVTIRD
+2235 NTVYSDLKVPVTIRD

-2339 KGVTVTKPIT
+2339 KGITVTKPIT

-2419 DTLDYETKNKYEIVV
+2419 DSLDYETKNKYEIVV

-2502 MNVHIKKDTVIVIRY
+2502 INVHIKKDTVIVIRY

-2804 AATQSLYI
+2804 AAMQSLYI

>member
-40 QAYWDK
+40 QAYWNK

-51 MWGTDSIYLGRAQM
+51 MWGTDTIYLGRAQM
-65 PSLSGAIGTANNF
+65 PSLSGAIGTARNL

-93 GKNFTGGNG
+93 GGNFTGGNG

-110 VRVNGSF
+110 VRVNGTF
-117 NVGVNDN
+117 DAGTNHNVF
-124 VLHGTYCV
+124 HGTYCV
-132 GSANDDAKLDIKAT
+132 GAADADAQRDIENTGAH
-146 PERHYGESHEAY
+146 HYGDTHVDY
-158 FGKKGYDA
+158 FGEKGYDA
-166 PKGTLNEGCSAV
+166 PKGVLNEGCNAIE
-178 PEVPTYLTIPDV
+178 EVPTYLSIPDV
-190 KDVPSD
+190 KDIPAD
-196 AAVIPVNSGSD
+196 AAVMNGFTVSG
-207 VFINDTYV
+207 VKV
-215 IDVPPIEGD
+215 IDVPPIDGD

-229 YYINGS
+229 FYVNGG
-235 INIGS
+235 IEIADGNN
-240 SGKLIIRM
+240 KLIIRM
-248 QSSKSL
+248 QSSRSL
-254 ARFFLS
+254 ARFFLNTTITLHS
-260 GSFKLASS
+260 QSV
-268 SIVQVVYV
+268 IQVVYV
-276 DKDAE
+276 DEGAQF
-281 YEYAATSHKAVNGS
+281 EYANPETHLPKDGS
-295 YGNWTKVSKEEP
+295 YGKWTNVTESNVTY

-315 NLLFHCKDRIVWPSM
+315 NLLFHCKGLIDWPAM
-330 NGGAYVQGSF
+330 NGGAYAQGSF
-340 LSRDTINLGSN
+340 LSLDTIKLGSN

-358 LATYIIVQNEFD
+358 LGTYVKVQNEFD

-448 ATKTCSSTPLS
+448 ATKTCSGTPLS
-459 SGFKA
+459 SGFKS

-514 IKDNDTKPFGAD
+514 IKDNDAKPFGAD
-526 YEVVGTEDVPYYFDA
+526 YEVIGTEDVPYYFDA

-564 AGSLVLVNAAGKDS
+564 AGSLVLVNAAGQDS
-578 VVVKVG
+578 VILTKG
-584 EVIPAS
+584 DVIPSS
-590 AINKDPDVGKLVLRF
+590 AISSDHDVGKFVLRF
-605 DADDYLP
+605 DDDDYTEGP
-612 KKTDDADALKRYN
+612 APDPVKAIDRYN
-625 FDFWVVDKGNASED
+625 FEFRVVDKGNASEEAYKA
-639 SYSAL
+639 SVL
-644 VTVAPVNDK
+644 VAPVNDA
-653 PKAESAEF
+653 PVAQNTEF
-661 TIPENSET
+661 TIPENSVT
-669 TTAVTAYAEGD
+669 TKTDTTFATSEAKDGAFDATDVDDPVLTYKFDDTFDAENTEDNYNAVTA
-680 VKASDVDGD
+680 
-689 ELTFS
+689 
-694 FDLTADTR
+694 
-702 TAAYYKHV
+702 
-710 AELYDIDPTTG
+710 LYGIDPATG
-721 KIFVKEGAK
+721 KIFLNEGAEIDYESADSVHTIRVVITDKSASTGNLADILSTKITATIKIADVEEKPEFPNKNPELKVDENSVKDTEVGAVTAEDDDCKDKNCTALTYVVVADTNAAHKDDVSEFKIDSKTGMITLVNDSTLNYETKNTYYVLVIAYDGDPKDAKTLSDTARVKIEVQDVNDKPLIENQEFAVVENATKGTVVDKVVASDEDKWSKLTYAIEDVPDATEEVAKFFSIDADGVITVSADGDGVLDYEVKDTYEIVVIVTDNGEEYGKTIGREFENLSDTAVITIKIKDEPEKPGFDDKYPVLAVDENSPKNTEVGVVTADDDDCKDKVCDALTYAVVADTNAAHVGDISEFKIDSKTGKITLVNDSTLDYEKKDTYYVLVIAYDGDPKDTKTLSDTARVKIEVQDVNDKPELADHEFEVPENAKVNQVVDKVNVFDQDTWAKHTFKLVDIPGEEPVANIFSINAEGVIKVAKENSLNYEVKDTYVFYVIATDNGPDKGFDALSDTATITLKIKDVPEPPYIIPECEGDACIEICKGDKCEVCVGESCHEICVENCDEPYGGDPTKVLTVSVKENSLTGYKVMSYLVTDEDLKIGHTKGLEASLKNTNESGADSLFEASMEKDEAGNWRVVVYVTDGTK
-730 LDYESTDSLLY
+730 LDYEKVKEIHNVTIYVKDKDDPTDMGDSLLR
-741 VKVKVADNGQ
+741 VIKVV
-751 TTADLDDAMDTTVVV
+751 
-766 TIRMI
+766 
-771 DVNEAPSVS
+771 DVNEAPVADDATFTP
-780 EVENLNKDYKETPEK
+780 EENLPKGTVIG
-795 FTLYPKENLE
+795 TL
-805 EGDSVGVVKADDPD
+805 VARDPD
-819 VAHPDMYGHMEYSI
+819 SK
-833 VDPNDEIPFVMSNDT
+833 N
-848 IRVKDPEKLNFE
+848 
-860 ADEEVKFVFDVK
+860 VKF
-872 VTNCELDPVNNVYYS
+872 
-887 IKTNPEK
+887 
-894 CLETTQPVTVV
+894 
-905 LQNVPEDP
+905 
-913 ILKCKDETDPK
+913 
-924 CKGPY
+924 
-929 DVIEH
+929 
-934 SKKDSVIYEFV
+934 
-945 VSDPDKDQVSTLT
+945 STLT
-958 PSISYNETPSDN
+958 YTIDEAGIPFAIDNKGVITVKDSAQLNYEKNPEFTFHVTVSDGQLSDN
-970 SKNLFAVKVVQNPTD
+970 AKVT
-985 ENEWLLQVLV
+985 
-995 AADIDYES
+995 
-1003 NDLTYNVKLTVTD
+1003 VKL
-1016 DDGLSA
+1016 
-1022 SIDRIINIVDVNEKS
+1022 K
-1037 IIEKVKDLNEDYEG
+1037 
-1051 ASDDFVLH
+1051 
-1059 PKEMLE
+1059 
-1065 KGDSIG
+1065 
-1071 VVVAYD
+1071 
-1077 PDKLHL
+1077 
-1083 DWFGHMEYSIDDPND
+1083 
-1098 EIPFVMSNDTI
+1098 
-1109 RVKDP
+1109 
-1114 EKLNFEAGEEVKFEF
+1114 
-1129 NVKVTNCELDTVNK
+1129 
-1143 VYYSFETN
+1143 
-1151 PEKCLVTTAP
+1151 
-1161 VTVILQDVPEGPII
+1161 DVPE
-1175 KCKDNSDP
+1175 K
-1183 KCKGPYYAIEH
+1183 PY
-1194 SKKDSVIYEF
+1194 
-1204 VVSDPDKDQVSTLS
+1204 
-1218 PSISYNVTPSDN
+1218 
-1230 SKNLFDVKV
+1230 
-1239 VQNPT
+1239 
-1244 DENEWL
+1244 
-1250 LQILV
+1250 
-1255 AGNIDYESNDLTYN
+1255 
-1269 VKLTVTDDDGLSASI
+1269 
-1284 DRIINIVDVNEKPTL
+1284 
-1299 AGKDTTIVIK
+1299 
-1309 ENLENGKTAGEIPAT
+1309 
-1324 DPDFLNPDAFAHL
+1324 
-1337 EYEIVKIEG
+1337 
-1346 EKVPPFKMESNKIV
+1346 
-1360 VKDESVLDYE
+1360 
-1370 VLKPDT
+1370 
-1376 TFTFY
+1376 
-1381 VKVINCPIDTA
+1381 
-1392 TQTYPRTDKCLA
+1392 
-1404 DSSKVT
+1404 
-1410 IAVTDDDEGTKIIP
+1410 IIP
-1424 DCDGPD
+1424 DCDGVNCPD
-1430 CKDICVGPS
+1430 NCEGEECGDGKDDAKDTCLVNCTEVNEHKDVPTTIGVKEMTAKDHVVLAYKVADEDVGDVE
-1439 CKDEMDSIC
+1439 KIKMEINVLDESTIDNGTKFTDLFEYFYDKTKHQ
-1448 VENCDSPRDPVKVL
+1448 VVVKVKD
-1462 TVAVNENSPSGYKVL
+1462 S
-1477 NYVVVDQDVGTGHK
+1477 D
-1491 KLEASFVNTN
+1491 
-1501 NSGAKNLF
+1501 
-1509 DIGIVEDNGQW
+1509 
-1520 RVVLSVIDGSK
+1520 K
-1531 LDYET
+1531 LDYE
-1536 IKLSHAVT
+1536 A
-1544 IYVKDPEDPDGMGD
+1544 
-1558 SLRRIINIVDVNE
+1558 LR
-1571 KPTLAGKDTTIVI
+1571 
-1584 KENLANGETAGII
+1584 
-1597 PATDPDFLNPVAFA
+1597 
-1611 HLEYEIKPITG
+1611 
-1622 EKVPPFKMVSDNIV
+1622 
-1636 VTDESVLD
+1636 
-1644 YEVLK
+1644 
-1649 PDTTFTFY
+1649 
-1657 VKVINCPIDT
+1657 
-1667 LTQTY
+1667 
-1672 PRTDKCLADS
+1672 
-1682 SKVTI
+1682 
-1687 AVTDDDEGTKIIPD
+1687 
-1701 CDGPECKDVCVGP
+1701 
-1714 NCKDEMDSICVEN
+1714 
-1727 CDSPRDPAKVLT
+1727 AK
-1739 VEINEHS
+1739 
-1746 PSGYKVLNYVAVDQ
+1746 SGSA
-1760 DVGTGHKKLEASFV
+1760 
-1774 NTNNSDAKKLFN
+1774 
-1786 IEMVEDNGQWR
+1786 
-1797 VVLSVIDGLKLDY
+1797 
-1810 ETIKLSH
+1810 
-1817 AVTIYVVDP
+1817 
-1826 EDPEGMG
+1826 
-1833 DSLRRV
+1833 
-1839 INIRDINEAP
+1839 
-1849 VIADVKNL
+1849 
-1857 NDEYKGTV
+1857 
-1865 EKFTMYPKEN
+1865 
-1875 LGENAPVGLVVAND
+1875 
-1889 PDVKHI
+1889 
-1895 PEFGVK
+1895 
-1901 EYSIVEDPSNPVPF
+1901 
-1915 AMKDSLIVVKDPS
+1915 
-1928 KMNYE
+1928 
-1933 SGKTVYTFK
+1933 
-1942 VMVENCEW
+1942 
-1950 VNKNGTY
+1950 
-1957 VKTDKC
+1957 
-1963 VEPVLQEVTVK
+1963 
-1974 IQNVNEKPEIVI
+1974 
-1986 DDPKDP
+1986 
-1992 DGKDDSDPFC
+1992 
-2002 VENCTTED
+2002 
-2010 RGNKDGKIL
+2010 
-2019 TVGIEEKVP
+2019 
-2028 KGTTVF
+2028 
-2034 EYYVEDVDAGDL
+2034 
-2046 DGLTVSWKDVA
+2046 
-2057 SSIPSVNKKGSDL
+2057 
-2070 FEISYDKTT
+2070 
-2079 HKITVKTKAELDY
+2079 
-2092 ETLRNATSKNDPDPE
+2092 PDPE
-2107 YTMAIFAKDKG
+2107 YKISIVVNDNRGTETQKDS
-2118 DLVDTLYREIR
+2118 VIR
-2129 VLDVNEAPS
+2129 VIRILDVNEAPS

-2161 PSDPDQFSRN
+2161 PSDPDQFSKN

-2219 KNGAYSVEL
+2219 KDGVYSVEL
-2228 AYGDTTL
+2228 TYGDTTL
-2235 KTVYSDLKVPVTIRD
+2235 NTVYSDLKVPVTIRD

-2339 KGVTVTKPIT
+2339 KGITVTKPIT
-2349 VKVLD
+2349 VKVLN

-2419 DTLDYETKNKYEIVV
+2419 DSLDYETKNKYEIVV

-2502 MNVHIKKDTVIVIRY
+2502 INVHIKKDTVIVIRY

>member
-1 MWFGKNIMT
+1 M
-10 KLGLVL
+10 
-16 AMAVPALAAD
+16 
-26 VAPLE
+26 
-31 FEGATASDY
+31 
-40 QAYWDK
+40 
-46 LMSFK
+46 
-51 MWGTDSIYLGRAQM
+51 
-65 PSLSGAIGTANNF
+65 
-78 TLKDDRHFLGGPIYV
+78 
-93 GKNFTGGNG
+93 
-102 TDTIVSGP
+102 
-110 VRVNGSF
+110 
-117 NVGVNDN
+117 
-124 VLHGTYCV
+124 
-132 GSANDDAKLDIKAT
+132 
-146 PERHYGESHEAY
+146 
-158 FGKKGYDA
+158 
-166 PKGTLNEGCSAV
+166 
-178 PEVPTYLTIPDV
+178 
-190 KDVPSD
+190 
-196 AAVIPVNSGSD
+196 
-207 VFINDTYV
+207 
-215 IDVPPIEGD
+215 
-224 KKMYD
+224 
-229 YYINGS
+229 
-235 INIGS
+235 
-240 SGKLIIRM
+240 
-248 QSSKSL
+248 
-254 ARFFLS
+254 
-260 GSFKLASS
+260 
-268 SIVQVVYV
+268 
-276 DKDAE
+276 
-281 YEYAATSHKAVNGS
+281 
-295 YGNWTKVSKEEP
+295 
-307 VDNKDYAG
+307 
-315 NLLFHCKDRIVWPSM
+315 
-330 NGGAYVQGSF
+330 
-340 LSRDTINLGSN
+340 
-351 LVLAGQL
+351 
-358 LATYIIVQNEFD
+358 
-370 GKSFRYVP
+370 
-378 FDPPVLEP
+378 
-386 TAGGGNILYEGHTSD
+386 
-401 NVKIELDKDHENNI
+401 
-415 TFDYCFQFEGTVAV
+415 
-429 GSDYA
+429 
-434 MKADI
+434 
-439 ADNLPIYDP
+439 
-448 ATKTCSSTPLS
+448 
-459 SGFKA
+459 
-464 GELTLEKPI
+464 
-473 VLHVEDDDDL
+473 
-483 EHEFEEF
+483 
-490 KIWILNLDGA
+490 
-500 VLANGEHDGYITLK
+500 
-514 IKDNDTKPFGAD
+514 
-526 YEVVGTEDVPYYFDA
+526 
-541 FTVTNAKGN
+541 
-550 PVADYSVKIESLPS
+550 
-564 AGSLVLVNAAGKDS
+564 
-578 VVVKVG
+578 
-584 EVIPAS
+584 
-590 AINKDPDVGKLVLRF
+590 
-605 DADDYLP
+605 
-612 KKTDDADALKRYN
+612 
-625 FDFWVVDKGNASED
+625 
-639 SYSAL
+639 
-644 VTVAPVNDK
+644 
-653 PKAESAEF
+653 
-661 TIPENSET
+661 
-669 TTAVTAYAEGD
+669 
-680 VKASDVDGD
+680 
-689 ELTFS
+689 
-694 FDLTADTR
+694 
-702 TAAYYKHV
+702 
-710 AELYDIDPTTG
+710 
-721 KIFVKEGAK
+721 
-730 LDYESTDSLLY
+730 
-741 VKVKVADNGQ
+741 
-751 TTADLDDAMDTTVVV
+751 
-766 TIRMI
+766 
-771 DVNEAPSVS
+771 
-780 EVENLNKDYKETPEK
+780 
-795 FTLYPKENLE
+795 
-805 EGDSVGVVKADDPD
+805 
-819 VAHPDMYGHMEYSI
+819 
-833 VDPNDEIPFVMSNDT
+833 
-848 IRVKDPEKLNFE
+848 
-860 ADEEVKFVFDVK
+860 
-872 VTNCELDPVNNVYYS
+872 
-887 IKTNPEK
+887 
-894 CLETTQPVTVV
+894 
-905 LQNVPEDP
+905 
-913 ILKCKDETDPK
+913 
-924 CKGPY
+924 
-929 DVIEH
+929 
-934 SKKDSVIYEFV
+934 
-945 VSDPDKDQVSTLT
+945 
-958 PSISYNETPSDN
+958 
-970 SKNLFAVKVVQNPTD
+970 QNPTD
-985 ENEWLLQVLV
+985 ETEWLLQIRV

-1003 NDLTYNVKLTVTD
+1003 NDLTYDVKITVTD

-1083 DWFGHMEYSIDDPND
+1083 DWFGHMEFSIDDPND

-1129 NVKVTNCELDTVNK
+1129 DVKVTNCELDTVNK

-1204 VVSDPDKDQVSTLS
+1204 VVSDPDKDQVATLT
-1218 PSISYNVTPSDN
+1218 PSISYNTTPSEGSD
-1230 SKNLFDVKV
+1230 KLFYAKV

-1244 DENEWL
+1244 DETEWL

-1255 AGNIDYESNDLTYN
+1255 AGDINYESNDLTYN

-1284 DRIINIVDVNEKPTL
+1284 DRVINVVDVNEKPTL

-1309 ENLENGKTAGEIPAT
+1309 ENLANGETAGEIPAT

-1360 VKDESVLDYE
+1360 VTDASVLDYE

-1424 DCDGPD
+1424 DCDGPE
-1430 CKDICVGPS
+1430 CKDICVGPN

-1448 VENCDSPRDPVKVL
+1448 VENCDTPRDPAKVL
-1462 TVAVNENSPSGYKVL
+1462 TVEINEHSPSGYKVL

-1501 NSGAKNLF
+1501 NSDAKKLF
-1509 DIGIVEDNGQW
+1509 NIGMVEDNGQW
-1520 RVVLSVIDGSK
+1520 RVVLSVIDGAK

-1544 IYVKDPEDPDGMGD
+1544 IYVK
-1558 SLRRIINIVDVNE
+1558 
-1571 KPTLAGKDTTIVI
+1571 
-1584 KENLANGETAGII
+1584 
-1597 PATDPDFLNPVAFA
+1597 
-1611 HLEYEIKPITG
+1611 
-1622 EKVPPFKMVSDNIV
+1622 
-1636 VTDESVLD
+1636 
-1644 YEVLK
+1644 
-1649 PDTTFTFY
+1649 
-1657 VKVINCPIDT
+1657 
-1667 LTQTY
+1667 
-1672 PRTDKCLADS
+1672 
-1682 SKVTI
+1682 
-1687 AVTDDDEGTKIIPD
+1687 
-1701 CDGPECKDVCVGP
+1701 
-1714 NCKDEMDSICVEN
+1714 
-1727 CDSPRDPAKVLT
+1727 
-1739 VEINEHS
+1739 
-1746 PSGYKVLNYVAVDQ
+1746 
-1760 DVGTGHKKLEASFV
+1760 
-1774 NTNNSDAKKLFN
+1774 
-1786 IEMVEDNGQWR
+1786 
-1797 VVLSVIDGLKLDY
+1797 
-1810 ETIKLSH
+1810 
-1817 AVTIYVVDP
+1817 DP

-1901 EYSIVEDPSNPVPF
+1901 EYSIVDNPSDPVPF

-1942 VMVENCEW
+1942 VKVENCEW

-2070 FEISYDKTT
+2070 FEIGYDKTT

-2118 DLVDTLYREIR
+2118 DLVDTLYRVIR

-2184 NTELF
+2184 DTELF

-2308 IITVKKDKCSALDY
+2308 VITVKKDKCSALDY

-2339 KGVTVTKPIT
+2339 KGITVTKPIT

-2549 NLANNFYTIIE
+2549 NLASNFYTIIE

-2603 VPQKTLDKVNTIVK
+2603 VPQKTLDKVNKIVK

-2638 NEVKVSYKEVL
+2638 NEVKVSYKEIL

>member
-40 QAYWDK
+40 QAYWNK

-93 GKNFTGGNG
+93 GNNFTGGNG

-110 VRVNGSF
+110 VRVNGTF
-117 NVGVNDN
+117 DAGTNHNVF
-124 VLHGTYCV
+124 HGTYCV
-132 GSANDDAKLDIKAT
+132 GAADADAQRDIKNTDAH
-146 PERHYGESHEAY
+146 HYGDTHVDY
-158 FGKKGYDA
+158 FGEKGYDA
-166 PKGTLNEGCSAV
+166 PKGALNEGCSAV
-178 PEVPTYLTIPDV
+178 EEVPTYLSIPDV
-190 KDVPSD
+190 NVVPSD
-196 AAVIPVNSGSD
+196 AAIIPVNGSGD
-207 VFINDTYV
+207 VVINDTYE

-235 INIGS
+235 FNIGS

-276 DKDAE
+276 KDAE
-281 YEYAATSHKAVNGS
+281 YEYAAESHKAVNGS
-295 YGNWTKVSKEEP
+295 YGKWTNISEEKP
-307 VDNKDYAG
+307 VENKDYAG
-315 NLLFHCKDRIVWPSM
+315 NLLFHCKDRIAWPSM

-340 LSRDTINLGSN
+340 LSLKDIELGSN

-358 LATYIIVQNEFD
+358 LAKRILVQNEFD
-370 GKSFRYVP
+370 GKHFRYVP
-378 FDPPVLEP
+378 FDPPILEP

-415 TFDYCFQFEGTVAV
+415 TFDYCFQFEGTDAV
-429 GSDYA
+429 GTDYA
-434 MKADI
+434 IKADI
-439 ADNLPIYDP
+439 TDDLPIYNP

-514 IKDNDTKPFGAD
+514 IKDNDAKPFGAD
-526 YEVVGTEDVPYYFDA
+526 YEVIGTEDVPYYFDA

-550 PVADYSVKIESLPS
+550 PVDDYSVKIKSLPS
-564 AGSLVLVNAAGKDS
+564 AGSLVLVDATGKDS

-751 TTADLDDAMDTTVVV
+751 TTADPDDSMDTTVVV

-894 CLETTQPVTVV
+894 CLETTQTVTVV

-913 ILKCKDETDPK
+913 VLKCKDETDPK

-945 VSDPDKDQVSTLT
+945 VSDPDKDQVATLT
-958 PSISYNETPSDN
+958 PSISYNTTPSEGSD
-970 SKNLFAVKVVQNPTD
+970 KLFYAKVVQNPTD
-985 ENEWLLQVLV
+985 ETEWLLQIRV

-1003 NDLTYNVKLTVTD
+1003 NDLTYDVKITVTD

-1083 DWFGHMEYSIDDPND
+1083 DWFGHMEFSIDDPND

-1129 NVKVTNCELDTVNK
+1129 DVKVTNCELDTVNK

-1204 VVSDPDKDQVSTLS
+1204 VVSDPDKDQVATLT
-1218 PSISYNVTPSDN
+1218 PSISYNTTPSEGSD
-1230 SKNLFDVKV
+1230 KLFYAKV

-1244 DENEWL
+1244 DETEWL

-1255 AGNIDYESNDLTYN
+1255 AGDINYESNDLTYN

-1284 DRIINIVDVNEKPTL
+1284 DRVINVVDVNEKPTL

-1309 ENLENGKTAGEIPAT
+1309 ENLANGETAGEIPAT

-1360 VKDESVLDYE
+1360 VTDASVLDYEVLKPDTTFTFYVKVINCPIDTATQTYPRTDKCLADSSKVTIAVTDDDEGTKIIPDCDGPECKDICVGPNCKDEMDSICVENCDTPRDPAKVLTVAVNENSPSGYKVLNYVVVDQDVGTGHKKLEASFVNTNNSGAKNLFDIGMVEDNGQWRVVLSVIDGSKLDYETIKLSHAVTIYVKDPEDPDGMGDSLRRIINIVDVNEKPVLAGKDTVIVIKENLANGKTAGVIPAKDPDVLNPVAFAHLEYEIVKIEGEKVPPFKMVSDNIVVTDESVLDYE

-1424 DCDGPD
+1424 DCDGPE
-1430 CKDICVGPS
+1430 CKDICVGPN

-1448 VENCDSPRDPVKVL
+1448 VENCDTPRDPAKVL

-1509 DIGIVEDNGQW
+1509 DIGMVEDNGQW

-1544 IYVKDPEDPDGMGD
+1544 IYVK
-1558 SLRRIINIVDVNE
+1558 
-1571 KPTLAGKDTTIVI
+1571 
-1584 KENLANGETAGII
+1584 
-1597 PATDPDFLNPVAFA
+1597 
-1611 HLEYEIKPITG
+1611 
-1622 EKVPPFKMVSDNIV
+1622 
-1636 VTDESVLD
+1636 
-1644 YEVLK
+1644 
-1649 PDTTFTFY
+1649 
-1657 VKVINCPIDT
+1657 
-1667 LTQTY
+1667 
-1672 PRTDKCLADS
+1672 
-1682 SKVTI
+1682 
-1687 AVTDDDEGTKIIPD
+1687 
-1701 CDGPECKDVCVGP
+1701 
-1714 NCKDEMDSICVEN
+1714 
-1727 CDSPRDPAKVLT
+1727 
-1739 VEINEHS
+1739 
-1746 PSGYKVLNYVAVDQ
+1746 
-1760 DVGTGHKKLEASFV
+1760 
-1774 NTNNSDAKKLFN
+1774 
-1786 IEMVEDNGQWR
+1786 
-1797 VVLSVIDGLKLDY
+1797 
-1810 ETIKLSH
+1810 
-1817 AVTIYVVDP
+1817 DP

-1901 EYSIVEDPSNPVPF
+1901 EYSIVDNPSDPVPF

-1942 VMVENCEW
+1942 VKVENCEW

-2070 FEISYDKTT
+2070 FEIGYDKTT

-2118 DLVDTLYREIR
+2118 DLVDTLYRVIR

-2184 NTELF
+2184 DTELF

-2308 IITVKKDKCSALDY
+2308 VITVKKDKCSALDY

-2339 KGVTVTKPIT
+2339 KGITVTKPIT

-2549 NLANNFYTIIE
+2549 NLASNFYTIIE

-2603 VPQKTLDKVNTIVK
+2603 VPQKTLDKVNKIVK

-2638 NEVKVSYKEVL
+2638 NEVKVSYKEIL

>member
-40 QAYWDK
+40 QAYWNK

-93 GKNFTGGNG
+93 GNNFTGGNG

-110 VRVNGSF
+110 VRVNGTF
-117 NVGVNDN
+117 DAGTNHNVF
-124 VLHGTYCV
+124 HGTYCV
-132 GSANDDAKLDIKAT
+132 GAADADAQRDIKNTDAH
-146 PERHYGESHEAY
+146 HYGDTHVDY
-158 FGKKGYDA
+158 FGEKGYDA
-166 PKGTLNEGCSAV
+166 PKGALNEGCSAV
-178 PEVPTYLTIPDV
+178 EEVPTYLSIPDV
-190 KDVPSD
+190 NVVPSD
-196 AAVIPVNSGSD
+196 AAIIPVNGSGD
-207 VFINDTYV
+207 VVINDTYE

-235 INIGS
+235 FNIGS

-276 DKDAE
+276 KDAE
-281 YEYAATSHKAVNGS
+281 YEYAAESHKAVNGS
-295 YGNWTKVSKEEP
+295 YGKWTNISEEKP
-307 VDNKDYAG
+307 VENKDYAG
-315 NLLFHCKDRIVWPSM
+315 NLLFHCKDRIAWPSM

-340 LSRDTINLGSN
+340 LSLKDIELGSN

-358 LATYIIVQNEFD
+358 LAKRILVQNEFD
-370 GKSFRYVP
+370 GKHFRYVP
-378 FDPPVLEP
+378 FDPPILEP

-415 TFDYCFQFEGTVAV
+415 TFDYCFQFEGTDAV
-429 GSDYA
+429 GTDYA
-434 MKADI
+434 IKADI
-439 ADNLPIYDP
+439 TDDLPIYNP

-514 IKDNDTKPFGAD
+514 IKDNDAKPFGAD
-526 YEVVGTEDVPYYFDA
+526 YEVIGTEDVPYYFDA

-550 PVADYSVKIESLPS
+550 PVDDYSVKIKSLPS
-564 AGSLVLVNAAGKDS
+564 AGSLVLVDATGKDS

-751 TTADLDDAMDTTVVV
+751 TTADPDDSMDTTVVV

-894 CLETTQPVTVV
+894 CLETTQTVTVV

-913 ILKCKDETDPK
+913 VLKCKDETDPK

-945 VSDPDKDQVSTLT
+945 VSDPDKDQVATLT
-958 PSISYNETPSDN
+958 PSISYNTTPSEGSD
-970 SKNLFAVKVVQNPTD
+970 KLFYAKVVQNPTD
-985 ENEWLLQVLV
+985 ETEWLLQIRV

-1003 NDLTYNVKLTVTD
+1003 NDLTYDVKITVTD

-1083 DWFGHMEYSIDDPND
+1083 DWFGHMEFSIDDPND

-1129 NVKVTNCELDTVNK
+1129 DVKVTNCELDTVNK

-1204 VVSDPDKDQVSTLS
+1204 VVSDPDKDQVATLT
-1218 PSISYNVTPSDN
+1218 PSISYNTTPSEGSD
-1230 SKNLFDVKV
+1230 KLFYAKV

-1244 DENEWL
+1244 DETEWL

-1255 AGNIDYESNDLTYN
+1255 AGDINYESNDLTYN

-1284 DRIINIVDVNEKPTL
+1284 DRVINVVDVNEKPTL

-1309 ENLENGKTAGEIPAT
+1309 ENLANGETAGEIPAT

-1360 VKDESVLDYE
+1360 VTDASVLDYE

-1424 DCDGPD
+1424 DCDGPE
-1430 CKDICVGPS
+1430 CKDICVGPN

-1448 VENCDSPRDPVKVL
+1448 VENCDTPRDPAKVL
-1462 TVAVNENSPSGYKVL
+1462 TVEINEHSPSGYKVL

-1509 DIGIVEDNGQW
+1509 DIGMVEDNGQW

-1544 IYVKDPEDPDGMGD
+1544 IYVK
-1558 SLRRIINIVDVNE
+1558 
-1571 KPTLAGKDTTIVI
+1571 
-1584 KENLANGETAGII
+1584 
-1597 PATDPDFLNPVAFA
+1597 
-1611 HLEYEIKPITG
+1611 
-1622 EKVPPFKMVSDNIV
+1622 
-1636 VTDESVLD
+1636 
-1644 YEVLK
+1644 
-1649 PDTTFTFY
+1649 
-1657 VKVINCPIDT
+1657 
-1667 LTQTY
+1667 
-1672 PRTDKCLADS
+1672 
-1682 SKVTI
+1682 
-1687 AVTDDDEGTKIIPD
+1687 
-1701 CDGPECKDVCVGP
+1701 
-1714 NCKDEMDSICVEN
+1714 
-1727 CDSPRDPAKVLT
+1727 
-1739 VEINEHS
+1739 
-1746 PSGYKVLNYVAVDQ
+1746 
-1760 DVGTGHKKLEASFV
+1760 
-1774 NTNNSDAKKLFN
+1774 
-1786 IEMVEDNGQWR
+1786 
-1797 VVLSVIDGLKLDY
+1797 
-1810 ETIKLSH
+1810 
-1817 AVTIYVVDP
+1817 DP

-1901 EYSIVEDPSNPVPF
+1901 EYSIVDNPSDPVPF

-1942 VMVENCEW
+1942 VKVENCEW

-2070 FEISYDKTT
+2070 FEIGYDKTT

-2118 DLVDTLYREIR
+2118 DLVDTLYRVIR

-2184 NTELF
+2184 DTELF

-2308 IITVKKDKCSALDY
+2308 VITVKKDKCSALDY

-2339 KGVTVTKPIT
+2339 KGITVTKPIT

-2549 NLANNFYTIIE
+2549 NLASNFYTIIE

-2603 VPQKTLDKVNTIVK
+2603 VPQKTLDKVNKIVK

-2638 NEVKVSYKEVL
+2638 NEVKVSYKEIL